1 MRLKAM
7 GRAVAMA
14 GLLASAAQAKVG
26 VGSKFADAVLE
37 NLTPGLSYNIRELRG
52 IPYTINNVGDAE
64 QEVGVEV
71 VRPAQGELQPGYEP
85 IPDPN
90 WIKLTPSQH
99 RIPRGGMAFSDII
112 ITIPDDPKLQGRHF
126 QAAIWAHTVNTGLLG
141 AGVKSRIRLSVGPGP
156 DSLAAEKR
164 RKAMV
169 TLNFDVWPQAL
180 YVNEAAAGGRYDVKK
195 REKKSVKITN
205 RGEERLEVLV
215 KSVPWLNV
223 NALPEGYEAGDPAWL
238 KFKPESLKI
247 KPDRVK
253 EVKVILDIPAEQKGK
268 KLAFLYYL
276 TLPGGTEISTVN
288 RVLVEVK

>member
-1 MRLKAM
+1 MGWAAAM
-7 GRAVAMA
+7 GA
-14 GLLASAAQAKVG
+14 LLASVAQAKVG

-37 NLTPGLSYNIRELRG
+37 NLTPGVSYNIRELRG

-64 QEVGVEV
+64 QEVAVEV
-71 VRPAQGELQPGYEP
+71 VRPDQGELQPGYEP

-90 WIKLTPSQH
+90 WIKLTPNRH

-112 ITIPDDPKLQGRHF
+112 ITIPDDPALKGRHF

-169 TLNFDVWPQAL
+169 TLNFDVWPQVL
-180 YVNEAAAGGRYDVKK
+180 YVNEAEAGGRYDIKK

-215 KSVPWLNV
+215 KAVPWTNI
-223 NALPEGYEAGDPAWL
+223 NALPEGYEAGDPGWMS
-238 KFKPESLKI
+238 FKPEKARI
-247 KPDRVK
+247 KPDRVAD
-253 EVKVILDIPAEQKGK
+253 VRVVLDIPAEQKGK

-276 TLPGGTEISTVN
+276 TLPSGTEISTVN

>member
-1 MRLKAM
+1 MRLTAM
-7 GRAVAMA
+7 GLVVAMT
-14 GLLASAAQAKVG
+14 GILASAAQAKVG

-37 NLTPGLSYNIRELRG
+37 NLAPGLSYNIRELRG

-64 QEVGVEV
+64 QEVVVEV
-71 VRPAQGELQPGYEP
+71 VRPQEKELQPGYEP

-90 WIKLTPSQH
+90 WIKLTPNRH
-99 RIPRGGMAFSDII
+99 LIPRGGMAFSDII
-112 ITIPDDPKLQGRHF
+112 ITIPDDPKLERRHF

-169 TLNFDVWPQAL
+169 SLNFDVWPQAL
-180 YVNEAAAGGRYDVKK
+180 YVNNAEAGKRYDVKK
-195 REKKSVKITN
+195 HEKKSAKITN
-205 RGEERLEVLV
+205 RGEEPLEVLI
-215 KSVPWLNV
+215 KPVPWVNLNT
-223 NALPEGYEAGDPAWL
+223 LPEGYEAGDPGWMS
-238 KFKPESLKI
+238 FKPEKARI
-247 KPDRVK
+247 KPDRVAD
-253 EVKVILDIPAEQKGK
+253 VKVVLDIPAEQKGK

-276 TLPGGTEISTVN
+276 TLPSGTEISTVN